1 MDRITLR
8 GIRAYGRHGAN
19 PGERERE
26 QPFDIEMALEIDLRA
41 AERSDELGDTLD
53 YDALCR
59 ALVEIVESTSFFLLE
74 ALAGALATAVLA
86 DARVRSVELS
96 VAKPGLLGGATPG
109 VTLHRKNPR
118 YGAPFVP

>member
-26 QPFDIEMALEIDLRA
+26 QPFDLEITLEIDLRA
-41 AERSDELGDTLD
+41 AQRSDELGDTID
-53 YDALCR
+53 YDALRR

-74 ALAGALATAVLA
+74 ALAGALATTVLA

>member
-26 QPFDIEMALEIDLRA
+26 QPFDIEIALEIDLRA
-41 AERSDELGDTLD
+41 AQRSDELGDTID
-53 YDALCR
+53 YDALRR

-74 ALAGALATAVLA
+74 ALAGALATAVFA
-86 DARVRSVELS
+86 DARVRWIELS
-96 VAKPGLLGGATPG
+96 VAKPGLLEGATPG
-109 VTLHRKNPR
+109 VTLRRKNPR
-118 YGAPFVP
+118 YRAPFAP

>member
-26 QPFDIEMALEIDLRA
+26 QPFDIEIALEIDLRA
-41 AERSDELGDTLD
+41 AQRSDELGDTID
-53 YDALCR
+53 YDALRR

-74 ALAGALATAVLA
+74 ALAGALATAVFA
-86 DARVRSVELS
+86 DARVRRIELS
-96 VAKPGLLGGATPG
+96 VAKPGLLEGATPS
-109 VTLHRKNPR
+109 VTLRRKNPR
-118 YGAPFVP
+118 YRTPFAP